1 MFNLEEKEACLSA
14 GMQKACIRPEEVLT
28 ELWTGETVKPADG
41 VLRAEIPAHGCVVYA
56 VKQ

>member
-1 MFNLEEKEACLSA
+1 
-14 GMQKACIRPEEVLT
+14 MQKACIRPEEVLT